1 MDTKNLNETER
12 KELQLTAEE
21 RREEENEF
29 ESVQKMAA
37 GDLLDKVNI
46 EKEKVSV
53 TNREPVQESTKSQS
67 NRSVQNWLGEDSR
80 SQYGAIED
88 PNLVL
93 IAQSY
98 RSETPMTGRVTG
110 IEPKR
115 SGRPFD
121 VAIVQVGDYKVLIP
135 TPWFVKPV
143 KESANFSKEDQLR
156 RMTLRRM
163 NAEVNFIV
171 DRYDEKAK
179 VAVGN
184 RLKAM
189 EKISKYYYLGKD
201 ALGSYRVN
209 EGQIV
214 KGRVVAVIP
223 GGIFVDVLGI
233 EISIPNEELFYRRI
247 YDARTKYT
255 AGDTVNVKILSID
268 RSEPADI
275 KVKGSVKQTKENP
288 KVKGILRYEQGSL
301 YQGTVANVST
311 DGVFVILGD
320 DMDIF
325 CKFPNHGKVPVRG
338 SKVTVKVTVKDTE
351 KKRLWGT
358 IIHVAPMREV

>member
-1 MDTKNLNETER
+1 METKNLDLMEEN
-12 KELQLTAEE
+12 KELTAEE

-29 ESVQKMAA
+29 ESVQQMAA
-37 GDLLDKVNI
+37 GDLLDQVKI

-53 TNREPVQESTKSQS
+53 SEKASSEESLKAQPS
-67 NRSVQNWLGEDSR
+67 RSVQNWLGEESR

-93 IAQSY
+93 IAQSH
-98 RSETPMTGRVTG
+98 RSGTPMTGRVTG

-121 VAIVQVGDYKVLIP
+121 VAIVQVGEYKILIP

-143 KESANFSKEDQLR
+143 RENASFSKEDLLR

-163 NAEVNFIV
+163 NAEVNFII

-179 VAVGN
+179 VAIGN

-189 EKISKYYYLGKD
+189 EKLSKYYYLGKD
-201 ALGSYRVN
+201 SLGSYRVN

-255 AGDTVNVKILSID
+255 AGDVVDVKILSID
-268 RSEPADI
+268 RLDSSEI

-288 KVKGILRYEQGSL
+288 KDKGIFRYEEGSL
-301 YQGTVANVST
+301 YQGEVANVST

-338 SKVTVKVTVKDTE
+338 SKVTVKVTVKDME

-358 IIHVAPMREV
+358 IIHVAPLREG

>member
-1 MDTKNLNETER
+1 METKNLELM
-12 KELQLTAEE
+12 KENKELTAEE

-29 ESVQKMAA
+29 ESVQQMAA
-37 GDLLDKVNI
+37 GDLLDQVKI
-46 EKEKVSV
+46 EKEIVSV
-53 TNREPVQESTKSQS
+53 KRETSSEDAIKAQPS
-67 NRSVQNWLGEDSR
+67 RSVQNWLGEESR

-115 SGRPFD
+115 SGRPLD
-121 VAIVQVGDYKVLIP
+121 VAIVQVGEYKILIP

-143 KESANFSKEDQLR
+143 RENASFSKEDLLR

-163 NAEVNFIV
+163 NAEVNFII

-179 VAVGN
+179 VAIGN

-189 EKISKYYYLGKD
+189 EKLSKYYYLGKD
-201 ALGSYRVN
+201 SLGSYRVN

-255 AGDTVNVKILSID
+255 AGDVVDVKILSID
-268 RSEPADI
+268 RTDPSDI

-288 KVKGILRYEQGSL
+288 KDKGILRYEEGSL
-301 YQGTVANVST
+301 YQGEVANVST
-311 DGVFVILGD
+311 DGVFVILGE

-338 SKVTVKVTVKDTE
+338 SKVTVKVTKKDTE

-358 IIHVAPMREV
+358 IIHVAPLRER

>member
-1 MDTKNLNETER
+1 METKNLD
-12 KELQLTAEE
+12 KMELTKEE

-29 ESVQKMAA
+29 EVVQQMAA
-37 GDLLDKVNI
+37 GDLLDQVKI
-46 EKEKVSV
+46 DKEKGSV
-53 TNREPVQESTKSQS
+53 TKETSSEEPFKAQPS
-67 NRSVQNWLGEDSR
+67 RSVQNWLGEESR

-121 VAIVQVGDYKVLIP
+121 VAIIQVGEYKILIP

-143 KESANFSKEDQLR
+143 RENASFSKEDLLR

-163 NAEVNFIV
+163 NAEVNFII

-179 VAVGN
+179 VAIGN

-189 EKISKYYYLGKD
+189 DKLSKYYYLGKD
-201 ALGSYRVN
+201 SLGSYRVN
-209 EGQIV
+209 EGQTV

-255 AGDTVNVKILSID
+255 AGDVVDVKILSID
-268 RSEPADI
+268 RSDPSDI

-288 KVKGILRYEQGSL
+288 KDKGILRYEEGSL
-301 YQGTVANVST
+301 YQGEVANVST

-338 SKVTVKVTVKDTE
+338 SKVTVKVTKKDTE

-358 IIHVAPMREV
+358 IIHVAPLREN

>member
-1 MDTKNLNETER
+1 M
-12 KELQLTAEE
+12 
-21 RREEENEF
+21 
-29 ESVQKMAA
+29 
-37 GDLLDKVNI
+37 
-46 EKEKVSV
+46 
-53 TNREPVQESTKSQS
+53 
-67 NRSVQNWLGEDSR
+67 
-80 SQYGAIED
+80 
-88 PNLVL
+88 
-93 IAQSY
+93 
-98 RSETPMTGRVTG
+98 
-110 IEPKR
+110 
-115 SGRPFD
+115 
-121 VAIVQVGDYKVLIP
+121 AIVQVGEYKILIP

-143 KESANFSKEDQLR
+143 RDNASFSKEDILR

-163 NAEVNFIV
+163 NAEVNFII

-179 VAVGN
+179 VAIGN

-189 EKISKYYYLGKD
+189 EKLSKYYYLGKD
-201 ALGSYRVN
+201 SLGNYRVN
-209 EGQIV
+209 EGQTV

-223 GGIFVDVLGI
+223 GGIFVDVQGI

-255 AGDTVNVKILSID
+255 AGDVVDVKILSID
-268 RSEPADI
+268 RSDLADI

-288 KVKGILRYEQGSL
+288 KDKGILRYEEGSL
-301 YQGTVANVST
+301 YQGEVANVST

-338 SKVTVKVTVKDTE
+338 SKVTVKVTKKDTE

-358 IIHVAPMREV
+358 IIHVAPLREGK

>member
-1 MDTKNLNETER
+1 METKNLDLMEEN
-12 KELQLTAEE
+12 KELTAEE

-29 ESVQKMAA
+29 ESVQQMAA
-37 GDLLDKVNI
+37 GDLLDQVKI

-53 TNREPVQESTKSQS
+53 AEKASSEDVIKAQPS
-67 NRSVQNWLGEDSR
+67 RSVQNWLGEESR

-121 VAIVQVGDYKVLIP
+121 VAIVQVGEYKILIP

-143 KESANFSKEDQLR
+143 RENASFSREDLLR

-163 NAEVNFIV
+163 NAEVNFII

-179 VAVGN
+179 VAIGN

-189 EKISKYYYLGKD
+189 EKLSKYYYLGKD

-209 EGQIV
+209 EGQTV

-223 GGIFVDVLGI
+223 GGIFVDVLGV

-255 AGDTVNVKILSID
+255 AGDVVDVKILSID
-268 RSEPADI
+268 RSDPTDI

-288 KVKGILRYEQGSL
+288 KDKGILRYEEGSL
-301 YQGTVANVST
+301 YQGEVANVST

-338 SKVTVKVTVKDTE
+338 SKVTVKVTVKDME

-358 IIHVAPMREV
+358 IIHVSPLRE